1 VFNQTLFFTQKSFLL
16 CFHKYKLILSV
27 HKFFQSKNKTN
38 LNVFCIITNA
48 YVNTFHNNKK
58 QGRYEHMID
67 RKSRRVVIIN
77 NIRSETIDQAIF
89 ILKNRKPDKRTA
101 RPDKDIAAEA
111 QAIINDYI
119 HQVDDKSQLF
129 TKEKT
134 EERKFPG
141 VVKIILSSIAFLL
154 LLYFTFH
161 IL

>member
-1 VFNQTLFFTQKSFLL
+1 
-16 CFHKYKLILSV
+16 
-27 HKFFQSKNKTN
+27 
-38 LNVFCIITNA
+38 
-48 YVNTFHNNKK
+48 
-58 QGRYEHMID
+58 MID